1 MRLRLVLNTS
11 THMEFVLKT
20 WFLKPGLFALRIQAS
35 PGRKSPWRIQS
46 ANPRESS
53 PRTRIQSANPRESS
67 PRIHANPVRESSRE
81 STRIHPRIQSRIQ
94 SRIHANPVRE
104 SSPRIQSANPVR
116 ESTRIQ
122 PRIHASLSSNYK
134 RSFTKSQC

>member
-46 ANPRESS
+46 ANPVRES
-53 PRTRIQSANPRESS
+53 TRIQSAN
-67 PRIHANPVRESSRE
+67 ANPVRES
-81 STRIHPRIQSRIQ
+81 TRIQST
-94 SRIHANPVRE
+94 NPRE
-104 SSPRIQSANPVR
+104 SSPRIQSANPVANPR
-116 ESTRIQ
+116 ESSPQ
-122 PRIHASLSSNYK
+122 SSPRIHANPVANPRESLTSAALRKVAELYE
-134 RSFTKSQC
+134 KSVLKTSCG